1 MLGQCC
7 REASL
12 SDEPNRLVWFWARC
26 LNAASSHLGNLP
38 GFPCRG
44 WVSGLGQRAGAAP
57 SVPSLTRLGKCHA
70 CAATR
75 AQFKSMLC
83 LKPIKEIQLMI
94 EIVLE
99 RCSRERVLAV
109 QAFDPSRSRPGVG
122 AGLGERSRGYAGVSP
137 AAS

>member
-1 MLGQCC
+1 MLLGWTRQCLGN
-7 REASL
+7 AVVKQVSAT
-12 SDEPNRLVWFWARC
+12 SPTGWFSFGARC

-109 QAFDPSRSRPGVG
+109 QAFEPSRSRPGVG
-122 AGLGERSRGYAGVSP
+122 AGL
-137 AAS
+137 